1 MTRRCI
7 QLKLHCFNFSFEDS
21 QLITECQK
29 CLNCLFHQ
37 ARCLWMRKC
46 LQIICSRY
54 VALISGICSE
64 STKSHSP
71 EEQVFISMNS
81 SQDEEKSHNTGLV
94 FLNAYLCF
102 HETLI
107 RSIIFLKESDRTIS
121 RAQGSLMPT
130 FSTQELRKVSSATF
144 EQFSCN
150 FSCACFVLV
159 FPNPPA

>member
-21 QLITECQK
+21 QLITECQN

-71 EEQVFISMNS
+71 EEQVFIRMNS
-81 SQDEEKSHNTGLV
+81 SQNEEKSHKYRTGISQSLFMFSWDAHSEHHFLERIWQNYLSSSRLSYAHIFHLRIKEGQLCYIWAV
-94 FLNAYLCF
+94 FLQFQLCLF
-102 HETLI
+102 GTC
-107 RSIIFLKESDRTIS
+107 
-121 RAQGSLMPT
+121 
-130 FSTQELRKVSSATF
+130 FS
-144 EQFSCN
+144 
-150 FSCACFVLV
+150 
-159 FPNPPA
+159 